1 MVVRTDQSEPKTGL
15 RSRRRVNVI
24 RSVQSV
30 QLDHA
35 RVQGL
40 LRSIS
45 LFKVI
50 LQIGQIV
57 FVTCLTANCRIGEE
71 IQKSTLTITIT

>member
-24 RSVQSV
+24 WSVQSIQV
-30 QLDHA
+30 DHV

-57 FVTCLTANCRIGEE
+57 CVTCLAANCCIGEE
-71 IQKSTLTITIT
+71 IQKSTLTIT